1 MHNQLHT
8 PYVTTMHAVDG
19 NGAIFMAQRHECALT
34 LQQRYG
40 GASATDPKNWACMRS
55 LVDAFVGELIANDL
69 WDDDTLA
76 VVRVIGGDPTAN
88 GYVSEVSFGADTG
101 GVFVYRTSVT
111 DMEEALY
118 CLATNCDASGWQA
131 RE

>member
-1 MHNQLHT
+1 MQNQLHT
-8 PYVTTMHAVDG
+8 PYVTTMHAVDC

-55 LVDAFVGELIANDL
+55 LADAFVGELIANDL

-76 VVRVIGGDPTAN
+76 VVRVIGGDPTAD
-88 GYVSEVSFGADTG
+88 GHVVEASFGAGTG
-101 GVFVYRTSVT
+101 GDFVHSTSVT
-111 DMEEALY
+111 NMEEAL
-118 CLATNCDASGWQA
+118 
-131 RE
+131 

>member
-40 GASATDPKNWACMRS
+40 GASATDPKNWACMET
-55 LVDAFVGELIANDL
+55 LVNDFVCKLIADGL

-76 VVRVIGGDPTAN
+76 VVRIAGGDPTAD
-88 GYVSEVSFGADTG
+88 GYVAEVSFGAGTG
-101 GVFVYRTSVT
+101 GDFVHSTSVT
-111 DMEEALY
+111 NMKEALR
-118 CLATNCDASGWQA
+118 CLAPDPSCRANG
-131 RE
+131 